1 MESWIAFVAL
11 VVSIIVGI
19 SQYISNK
26 KVNEASDL
34 ANKIQLQQNEFDIK
48 KGEILLLG
56 LTGRYFILVINNW
69 EENGKMRKDKLSIKK
84 YLAGLKS
91 LDRDFNELLG
101 NTFYINLLEVYPDIN
116 LLLVSLRSEIIDK
129 EENINPGVDGKT
141 FDLFYNLYFS
151 LKRNI
156 KYSRSFDSN
165 YYKHIDEAAN
175 FLKVELDKLRL
186 RNIK

>member
-26 KVNEASDL
+26 KANEASDL

-69 EENGKMRKDKLSIKK
+69 EENGKMRKDKLSIK
-84 YLAGLKS
+84 
-91 LDRDFNELLG
+91 N
-101 NTFYINLLEVYPDIN
+101 I
-116 LLLVSLRSEIIDK
+116 LLV
-129 EENINPGVDGKT
+129 
-141 FDLFYNLYFS
+141 
-151 LKRNI
+151 
-156 KYSRSFDSN
+156 
-165 YYKHIDEAAN
+165 
-175 FLKVELDKLRL
+175 
-186 RNIK
+186 